1 MQASAPPTIKEIET
15 MEITG
20 DHEPVRNRAALY
32 WLIVIGLV
40 EGLST
45 VLLFFVA
52 MPLKY
57 GPPDLPIVVSVV
69 GPIHGVLF
77 IGYVIAILVVRRE
90 IPLSRGMFWWCL
102 VGSVVPLV
110 PFFLE
115 VPLYRRYRASCPD
128 RELSDGS

>member
-1 MQASAPPTIKEIET
+1 MGESATT
-15 MEITG
+15 Q
-20 DHEPVRNRAALY
+20 PVLNRNALW
-32 WLIVIGLV
+32 WLIVIGFL

-57 GPPDLPIVVSVV
+57 GPTDLPVVVSIV
-69 GPIHGVLF
+69 GPIHGLLF
-77 IGYVIAILVVRRE
+77 VGYVVAILVVRSA
-90 IPLSRGMFWWCL
+90 IPLSRSMFWWCL

-115 VPLYRRYRASCPD
+115 VPLYRRYKASGEG
-128 RELSDGS
+128 RELSTPS